1 MLMAI
6 IAGRLGRDAEL
17 KKTKNDTSVCSFSV
31 ACEIGWGDKKQTEW
45 IKATIFGKRAD
56 ALHPHLKK
64 GTAITLTGEAKS
76 NSWISKSGEA
86 KGEISIVLD
95 KITLQG
101 SKQGSSESQASNDIP
116 DNSVA
121 DDIPF

>member
-1 MLMAI
+1 MGKMQS
-6 IAGRLGRDAEL
+6 L
-17 KKTKNDTSVCSFSV
+17 KKLKM
-31 ACEIGWGDKKQTEW
+31 I
-45 IKATIFGKRAD
+45 
-56 ALHPHLKK
+56 HLKK

-86 KGEISIVLD
+86 RGEIIAVVD

-101 SKQGSSESQASNDIP
+101 GGRASSDELQPISVDNESNDIS
-116 DNSVA
+116 DNYVD

>member
-6 IAGRLGRDAEL
+6 IAGRIGNTAEL
-17 KKTKNDTSVCSFSV
+17 KTTKNETSVASFSV
-31 ACEIGWGDKKQTEW
+31 ACEIGWGESKKTEW

-86 KGEISIVLD
+86 KGEIQIVAD

-101 SKQGSSESQASNDIP
+101 SKQGSNESQSSDDVS
-116 DNSVA
+116 DNCVD